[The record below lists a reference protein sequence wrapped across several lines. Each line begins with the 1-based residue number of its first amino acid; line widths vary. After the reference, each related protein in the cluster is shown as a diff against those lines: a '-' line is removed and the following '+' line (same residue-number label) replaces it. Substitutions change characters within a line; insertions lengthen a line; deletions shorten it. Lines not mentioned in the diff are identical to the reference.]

1 MSSHFWESFLSDC
14 SLATNCRILSRDGK
28 CKETHKLLLTAIS
41 DDLRSYLLS
50 SSDPTEE
57 ATIILP
63 DFTMDEIEQMFSGVF
78 SKDGQNDLFQVL
90 GLFQYSNTANK
101 LKPGK
106 PKVTE
111 FKEESEQV
119 PDAEHNYKVHNSIK
133 KYFSTCNFKIC
144 FQQDEYGDHGLLN
157 AVEQSLNVMEELNRE
172 SQYYDYYLDQDFP
185 HSEEKRK
192 KRKEKSQV
200 RTKAEDEDADNGED
214 CEAHICEYC
223 DRKFKSE
230 DSLFGHVTLKHPEKH
245 EFLQY
250 MLEVRS
256 FPSSLPSKSDL

>member
-1 MSSHFWESFLSDC
+1 MSSNFWESFLSDC
-14 SLATNCRILSRDGK
+14 RFATNCRILSRDRK
-28 CKETHKLLLTAIS
+28 CKETHKLLLSAIS

-63 DFTMDEIEQMFSGVF
+63 DFTMDEIEQMFSSVF
-78 SKDGQNDLFQVL
+78 TKDGQNDLFQVL
-90 GLFQYSNTANK
+90 GLFQYSKTANK

-111 FKEESEQV
+111 FKLESEQV
-119 PDAEHNYKVHNSIK
+119 PDSEHNYKVEHSFE
-133 KYFSTCNFKIC
+133 KYCSSCNFKIC
-144 FQQDEYGDHGLLN
+144 FKQDEYGDHGLLN

-172 SQYYDYYLDQDFP
+172 SQYYEYYPDQAFSQ
-185 HSEEKRK
+185 SEEKRK
-192 KRKEKSQV
+192 KRKEKSDV
-200 RTKAEDEDADNGED
+200 RNKAEDDNPEDG
-214 CEAHICEYC
+214 AHICEYC

-250 MLEVRS
+250 MLEVRL
-256 FPSSLPSKSDL
+256 FLV